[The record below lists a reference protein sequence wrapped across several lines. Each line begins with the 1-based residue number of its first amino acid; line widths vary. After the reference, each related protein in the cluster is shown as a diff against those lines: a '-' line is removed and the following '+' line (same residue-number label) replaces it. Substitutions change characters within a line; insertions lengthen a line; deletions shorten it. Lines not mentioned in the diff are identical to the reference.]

1 MNKEDLRDLF
11 LAPHDEEDEGNEG
24 TQGNGSS
31 LRGAMGEESGET
43 DAPTRGGR
51 FASRALVLSAHI
63 VSTLYSPFYL
73 PVVAFIVLFMFSYLN
88 MLPLKFKVILTVQ
101 VYLFTILFPHLAIYL
116 FRTLKGWTRRQMGKR
131 ERRYVPYA
139 LSIVSNGILL
149 YMLYRIHM
157 PRFALGVIGGA
168 LAIQLVCV
176 AVNSRI
182 KISTHAAASGGVVG
196 ALMAFSFIFA
206 FNPTGWLCLAV
217 LLCGMVCTAR
227 LMLRQHTYAE
237 IGWGVA
243 IGVVSGFVS
252 ILLI

>member
-1 MNKEDLRDLF
+1 MNREELRDLF
-11 LAPHDEEDEGNEG
+11 LAPHDDELEGEDETGNA
-24 TQGNGSS
+24 TAASHRSGNG
-31 LRGAMGEESGET
+31 ED
-43 DAPTRGGR
+43 DADLPTTRGGR
-51 FASRALVLSAHI
+51 FASKAMVLSAHI

-73 PVVAFIVLFMFSYLN
+73 PVVAFIVLFLFSYLN
-88 MLPLKFKVILTVQ
+88 MLPMKFKLILTVQ

-116 FRTLKGWTRRQMGKR
+116 FRTLKGWTRRQMSKR

-168 LAIQLVCV
+168 LVIQLVCV

-182 KISTHAAASGGVVG
+182 KISTHAAASGGVIG

-217 LLCGMVCTAR
+217 FLCGMVCTAR
-227 LMLRQHTYAE
+227 LILRQHTYAE

-252 ILLI
+252 VLLI

>member
-1 MNKEDLRDLF
+1 MNKEDLRELF
-11 LAPHDEEDEGNEG
+11 LAPHDEDDDEQEG
-24 TQGNGSS
+24 AQGTRALLS
-31 LRGAMGEESGET
+31 GATGYEADG
-43 DAPTRGGR
+43 DAPASRSGR

-73 PVVAFIVLFMFSYLN
+73 PVVAFIVLFLFSYLN
-88 MLPLKFKVILTVQ
+88 MLPMKFKVILTVQ

-116 FRTLKGWTRRQMGKR
+116 FRTLKGWTRRQMSKR
-131 ERRYVPYA
+131 ERRYVPYV

-168 LAIQLVCV
+168 LVIQLVCV

-217 LLCGMVCTAR
+217 LLCGMVCSAR
-227 LMLRQHTYAE
+227 LILRQHTYAE

-252 ILLI
+252 VLLI